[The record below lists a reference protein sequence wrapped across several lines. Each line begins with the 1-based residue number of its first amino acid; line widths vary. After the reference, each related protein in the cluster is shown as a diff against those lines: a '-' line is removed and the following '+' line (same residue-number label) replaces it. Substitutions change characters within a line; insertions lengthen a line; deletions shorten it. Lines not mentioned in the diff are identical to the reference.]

1 MADISRFIGV
11 KSVLLLLLLS
21 VTFLNWHG
29 YWYVFALLP
38 IVYALF
44 FKEVYR
50 VVDKAFVLFFLF
62 GTFYSVFATELSLN
76 KYFTLMFVCP
86 MIYLVGKYIGLSE
99 KDESLTNVL
108 FIIALST
115 ATIYMLSVV
124 GDIIKNGFYSDS
136 RNIEIEGVGS
146 DEEISATG
154 IYSHLMVLTTFI
166 VSLFT
171 RMPLK
176 KKMLL
181 ATFAIMAFVTSIR
194 IQSRTAVVILIMVV
208 VLALFINFRTIVKR
222 NLFMVIISL
231 GSLLFAVNYALTNYE
246 EELGILDRFQD
257 DDVETG
263 GYRTELASNV
273 INKLSENPW
282 GGLEHMQY
290 AHNMWIDCARVAGL
304 VPLFILLI
312 ITLLYVRS
320 LWRIY
325 KHKEDNSSGRTMVLI
340 IGVSLFVYMNVEPI
354 LEGCPLL
361 FAFFALFLG
370 MMRGRTNALMSYR

>member
-86 MIYLVGKYIGLSE
+86 MIYLVGKYTGLSE

-166 VSLFT
+166 ASLFT

-181 ATFAIMAFVTSIR
+181 ATFAIMAFVISIR
-194 IQSRTAVVILIMVV
+194 IQSRTDML
-208 VLALFINFRTIVKR
+208 
-222 NLFMVIISL
+222 
-231 GSLLFAVNYALTNYE
+231 
-246 EELGILDRFQD
+246 Q
-257 DDVETG
+257 
-263 GYRTELASNV
+263 
-273 INKLSENPW
+273 
-282 GGLEHMQY
+282 
-290 AHNMWIDCARVAGL
+290 
-304 VPLFILLI
+304 
-312 ITLLYVRS
+312 
-320 LWRIY
+320 
-325 KHKEDNSSGRTMVLI
+325 
-340 IGVSLFVYMNVEPI
+340 
-354 LEGCPLL
+354 
-361 FAFFALFLG
+361 
-370 MMRGRTNALMSYR
+370 